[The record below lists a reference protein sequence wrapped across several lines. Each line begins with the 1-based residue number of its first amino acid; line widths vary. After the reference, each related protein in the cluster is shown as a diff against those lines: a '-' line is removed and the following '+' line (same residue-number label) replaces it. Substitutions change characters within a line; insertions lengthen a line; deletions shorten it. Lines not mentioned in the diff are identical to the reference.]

1 MCAKLNRT
9 GDLMLIIKTDY
20 REGIMF
26 VRLKGELTKDSIIK
40 LDKKV
45 TKRVK
50 SLSIH
55 NLVLNVSNLKDIDYK
70 GINRLFYN
78 YEMIKENKGRI
89 MLCGNNINIDKRLKK
104 SRLLKYIKEIS
115 DELCAMKILNER

>member
-78 YEMIKENKGRI
+78 YEMIKENNGSI